1 MFEKNMKFPI
11 LLDTYGSLLTDRKR
25 EILDYYYNEDYSLA
39 EISEIT
45 GISRQGVRD
54 SIKKSEEELFQLE
67 EKLGLADKNERILRA
82 SQILDEIT
90 QESSLDKSVR
100 NAIELCTEAAE
111 RSRKIT
117 HLIYDIPK
125 WGYKC
130 SQIYLKSWKMPL
142 KSSKTKENS
151 PKPT

>member
-82 SQILDEIT
+82 SQILEEIT

-100 NAIELCTEAAE
+100 NAIELALKQLNEAE
-111 RSRKIT
+111 K
-117 HLIYDIPK
+117 
-125 WGYKC
+125 
-130 SQIYLKSWKMPL
+130 
-142 KSSKTKENS
+142 
-151 PKPT
+151 

>member
-54 SIKKSEEELFQLE
+54 SIKKVRKSCFSL
-67 EKLGLADKNERILRA
+67 KK
-82 SQILDEIT
+82 
-90 QESSLDKSVR
+90 SSDLPTKT
-100 NAIELCTEAAE
+100 NAYCALHKYSTK
-111 RSRKIT
+111 SRKKV
-117 HLIYDIPK
+117 H
-125 WGYKC
+125 
-130 SQIYLKSWKMPL
+130 S
-142 KSSKTKENS
+142 TKA
-151 PKPT
+151 